1 MSTFNYVFLQL
12 FKKLKIIWIN
22 LMLLRKKH
30 IKVIFREYPSHIV
43 TFFDDVYFK
52 ISLLTYIGRINAVV
66 W

>member
-1 MSTFNYVFLQL
+1 
-12 FKKLKIIWIN
+12 
-22 LMLLRKKH
+22 MLLRKNILKLL
-30 IKVIFREYPSHIV
+30 IREYPSHV